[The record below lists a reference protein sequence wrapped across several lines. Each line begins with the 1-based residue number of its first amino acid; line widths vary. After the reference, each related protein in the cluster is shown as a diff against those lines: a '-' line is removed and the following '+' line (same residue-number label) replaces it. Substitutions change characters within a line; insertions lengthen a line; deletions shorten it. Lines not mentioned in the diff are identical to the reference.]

1 MTQKLHSKVYIY
13 PREMKTRPYIYRCV
27 CIYIMVR
34 EALFAIAKKWKQ
46 RQCLS
51 AYEWTA
57 KLWYIQ
63 EQNANPPEKG
73 PKC

>member
-1 MTQKLHSKVYIY
+1 MCMY
-13 PREMKTRPYIYRCV
+13 
-27 CIYIMVR
+27 IYIMVR

-46 RQCLS
+46 RQCPS

-63 EQNANPPEKG
+63 ERNANPPEKG